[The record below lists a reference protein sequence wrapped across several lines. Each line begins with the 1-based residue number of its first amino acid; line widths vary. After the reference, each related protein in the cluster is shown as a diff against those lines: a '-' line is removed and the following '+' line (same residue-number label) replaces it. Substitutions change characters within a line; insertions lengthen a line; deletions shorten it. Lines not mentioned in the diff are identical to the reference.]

1 MLSHLPCLATSPAC
15 VTDKV
20 AKLKLKQKEELE
32 VLKTKLGVQAAEQ
45 LLLVKKV
52 EALTAEIVSNG
63 KNALVSK
70 DAEISKLVATHAV
83 ALCQKF
89 QEGAK
94 FAQGLMQK

>member
-1 MLSHLPCLATSPAC
+1 MLA
-15 VTDKV
+15 
-20 AKLKLKQKEELE
+20 
-32 VLKTKLGVQAAEQ
+32 
-45 LLLVKKV
+45 
-52 EALTAEIVSNG
+52 AEIVSNE